1 MTTRAAIYARVSSA
15 AQRDAQTIEG
25 QLRELRAFVAARGW
39 SLVATFTDDGRSAT
53 TGKLEKRD
61 GFARCVA
68 AAGRREYDVLVI
80 FALDRLTRTDS
91 IDERA
96 AVYGPFQ
103 RAGVRIVTPTNEID
117 LGTMFGQLDA
127 TLRALYAAEETKVRI
142 ARSIA
147 GRERGLAL
155 GRKPQGV
162 TPYGLTYSRFD
173 HTWSIDPERASIAR
187 EILARI
193 LGGESCKEIAE
204 DLRERGAP
212 AMRSG
217 WHRRAVWRIATAEHL
232 TGRWLAHKATRTT
245 IDVPAI
251 TDRET
256 FARVQE
262 ALSWMKTRG
271 LRKTKHVYLLEGI
284 AVCGQCGQPM
294 GIRSARPNAGYMR
307 AAAYVCRSR
316 LAAEYRTLDRC
327 TSPCLP
333 VIETDE
339 EVWSKVSHALV
350 SDELVAEVRRKQEA
364 REANRRDWAGD
375 VARYESRLA
384 KAAEASAAIAARF
397 RRGLIDERAFDLE
410 LAAAAKERR
419 TLEAQLERARDG
431 ARTDRPA
438 VNVKALLAECRAL
451 AATERPDE
459 RRRVVEYLVPKG
471 EAITRGRSVE
481 LLVEVEPASRVT
493 HVTAACSNQEHESDA
508 DKPVQLR
515 LVAKVS
521 GGRR

>member
-1 MTTRAAIYARVSSA
+1 MTVRAAIYARVSST
-15 AQRDAQTIEG
+15 AQREAQTIEG

-39 SLVATFTDDGRSAT
+39 ELVETYLDDGRSAK
-53 TGKLEKRD
+53 TGALDKRE
-61 GFARCVA
+61 GFARCVHD
-68 AAGRREYDVLVI
+68 AGAGYFDVLVI

-96 AVYGPFQ
+96 QVFGPFQ

-117 LGTMFGQLDA
+117 LRSMFGQLDA

-142 ARSIA
+142 ARSVT
-147 GRERGLAL
+147 GRYSGL
-155 GRKPQGV
+155 GRNRKPQGV

-173 HTWSIDPERASIAR
+173 KIWAIDEARAAIAR

-193 LGGESCKEIAE
+193 LGGESCMEIAA
-204 DLRERGAP
+204 DLAERGAP

-217 WHRRAVWRIATAEHL
+217 WHRRAVWRIATSEHL
-232 TGRWLAHKATRTT
+232 TGRWLAHKATMTY
-245 IDVPAI
+245 IEVPPI

-256 FARVQE
+256 FERVQA

-294 GIRSARPNAGYMR
+294 GIRSARPSNGYMR

-316 LAAEYRTLDRC
+316 LGAEYRQLDRC

-333 VIETDE
+333 VVEADAAA
-339 EVWSKVSHALV
+339 WAWVSRALV
-350 SDELVAEVRRKQEA
+350 SAELVDEVRRKLEA

-375 VARYESRLA
+375 VKKYETRLA
-384 KAAEASAAIAARF
+384 RAAEASAAIAARF

-419 TLEAQLERARDG
+419 ALETQLERARDG

-438 VNVKALLAECRAL
+438 VDVKTLIAQCRAL
-451 AATERPDE
+451 AQSEKPEE

-471 EAITRGRSVE
+471 EAIARGRDIAMLIE
-481 LLVEVEPASRVT
+481 YDPDAGGALVPV
-493 HVTAACSNQEHESDA
+493 ACSRSDHESDA
-508 DKPVQLR
+508 YKPVQLR
-515 LVAKVS
+515 VVASVS